1 ISNSIYQHFKHL
13 NLFLEVTRRNGLA
26 VSKPKLCLFQ
36 TKIRF
41 LGHYISQGTI
51 VPIERSLQFADKFP
65 DQILDKNQLQRFL
78 GSLNYVLDF
87 YPNINLLCKP
97 LHDRLKKSPPPWSDQ
112 HTKIVQQIKRQVQS
126 LPCLHISDPFL
137 PKIVEIDASD
147 LGYGGILKQIQ
158 NDKELLVSFTSKHW
172 NPTQINYSTVK
183 KELLAIVLC
192 ISKFQH
198 DLLNQN
204 FLLRIDCQSAKYI
217 LEKDVQNLAS
227 KQIFARWQAILSI
240 FYFDIQFI
248 NGSSNSLPDF
258 LTREFLQGGRS
269 AENSQTCNLQS

>member
-1 ISNSIYQHFKHL
+1 
-13 NLFLEVTRRNGLA
+13 
-26 VSKPKLCLFQ
+26 
-36 TKIRF
+36 
-41 LGHYISQGTI
+41 SQGTI

-112 HTKIVQQIKRQVQS
+112 HTKI
-126 LPCLHISDPFL
+126 D
-137 PKIVEIDASD
+137 
-147 LGYGGILKQIQ
+147 
-158 NDKELLVSFTSKHW
+158 
-172 NPTQINYSTVK
+172 
-183 KELLAIVLC
+183 
-192 ISKFQH
+192 
-198 DLLNQN
+198 